1 MPGVDFDKLRTQ
13 IAMKQVLDLL
23 GFKPCQRTGDQWY
36 GDCPLHESRP
46 GRHRCFS
53 VNVAIGRYCCHRC
66 HSQGNQLELWAAATQ
81 LPLYQA
87 TIDLCRALGMEV
99 PWIHR
104 WQQPPPNREEAT
116 GT

>member
-13 IAMKQVLDLL
+13 ITMKQVLDLL

-36 GDCPLHESRP
+36 GGCPLHESTP

-53 VNVAIGRYCCHRC
+53 VNVAIGRYRCHRC
-66 HSQGNQLELWAAATQ
+66 HSQGNQLELWAAATK

-87 TIDLCRALGMEV
+87 AIDLCRALGMEV

-104 WQQPPPNREEAT
+104 W
-116 GT
+116 